1 MTNCKLLY
9 MTSRDFLR
17 VFGKY
22 ELEKLKEFTEK
33 VDLEE
38 IETRV
43 RNNWMHRKRLSKR
56 IHEAVIDDTNRENRM
71 KPWQDKVHSKMHNL
85 PDLVLEDKR
94 IKVIEVRVNKDF
106 LTDSEEYNRDLN
118 EKEKQAVLKAML
130 EKEQAS
136 AKQLEEEEAESSVGR
151 STTRVDSKSMKNTK
165 GGHETFNI
173 LPQPSRKEPVVK

>member
-1 MTNCKLLY
+1 

-38 IETRV
+38 IELRV
-43 RNNWMHRKRLSKR
+43 RNNWMHKKRLSKR
-56 IHEAVIDDTNRENRM
+56 IHEAVVDDTNRENRM
-71 KPWQDKVHSKMHNL
+71 RPWQEKVHSRKHNL

-94 IKVIEVRVNKDF
+94 IKVIEVRVNKVILADP
-106 LTDSEEYNRDLN
+106 EEYNRDLN

-130 EKEQAS
+130 EREQA
-136 AKQLEEEEAESSVGR
+136 AAE
-151 STTRVDSKSMKNTK
+151 K
-165 GGHETFNI
+165 
-173 LPQPSRKEPVVK
+173 L